1 MTINHPLA
9 TDYATE
15 QPPARMVAG
24 ALAHLATHM
33 STGCPRAAM
42 LAAMLLERVATDPDA
57 DSHLRSHARELVDNT
72 RSDGV
77 LHLDQDESP
86 GLTVRTVQLQHSIC
100 RRPRAAE
107 RIQDQI
113 AGTGREAQ

>member
-1 MTINHPLA
+1 MNPIQPIA
-9 TDYATE
+9 EYASE

-57 DSHLRSHARELVDNT
+57 DSHLRNHARELVEILERDPQT
-72 RSDGV
+72 PATTSAPAPERKAMS
-77 LHLDQDESP
+77 
-86 GLTVRTVQLQHSIC
+86 
-100 RRPRAAE
+100 RAA
-107 RIQDQI
+107 
-113 AGTGREAQ
+113 TL

>member
-1 MTINHPLA
+1 MNETPLIA
-9 TDYATE
+9 EFASE

-57 DSHLRSHARELVDNT
+57 DSHLRSHARELVEILERDPQIPVAAASSTPRNAGAPEP
-72 RSDGV
+72 S
-77 LHLDQDESP
+77 
-86 GLTVRTVQLQHSIC
+86 VRTMKV
-100 RRPRAAE
+100 
-107 RIQDQI
+107 
-113 AGTGREAQ
+113 

>member
-1 MTINHPLA
+1 MTIKHPLA

-42 LAAMLLERVATDPDA
+42 LAAMLLWLLPLAAVGA
-57 DSHLRSHARELVDNT
+57 SWW
-72 RSDGV
+72 
-77 LHLDQDESP
+77 
-86 GLTVRTVQLQHSIC
+86 LTFFVW
-100 RRPRAAE
+100 
-107 RIQDQI
+107 
-113 AGTGREAQ
+113 

>member
-1 MTINHPLA
+1 MNESPLIA
-9 TDYATE
+9 EFASE

-57 DSHLRSHARELVDNT
+57 DSHPHSHAREQAEILE
-72 RSDGV
+72 RAPQMPAAAASAAP
-77 LHLDQDESP
+77 Q
-86 GLTVRTVQLQHSIC
+86 
-100 RRPRAAE
+100 RRPTSRAA
-107 RIQDQI
+107 
-113 AGTGREAQ
+113 AF

>member
-1 MTINHPLA
+1 MNETPLIA
-9 TDYATE
+9 EFATE

-57 DSHLRSHARELVDNT
+57 DGHLRSHARELVEILERDPQLPVAAASST
-72 RSDGV
+72 PQRRRAGPS
-77 LHLDQDESP
+77 
-86 GLTVRTVQLQHSIC
+86 VRTMKI
-100 RRPRAAE
+100 
-107 RIQDQI
+107 
-113 AGTGREAQ
+113 